1 MNKGTRTAVIFFVLL
16 VAVAVPLYFFS
27 RPADVQEG
35 ALQVRGNV
43 NNPLNLTISE
53 IEALPSSDMQAT
65 LDSAMHVEDEGNF
78 TYTGVTVAS
87 LLELAEVSEDA
98 SSVLIQSIDT
108 YAITLS
114 VDEIMKNPKVM
125 LVYQQDGQAL
135 ASHAEGGNG
144 PLRLI
149 IGSDEFA
156 QRWVTSVVLLEIS

>member
-1 MNKGTRTAVIFFVLL
+1 MNKGTKTAAIVFVLL

-27 RPADVQEG
+27 RPTDVQEG
-35 ALQVRGNV
+35 ALQIRGNV
-43 NNPLNLTISE
+43 NNPLNLTLSE
-53 IEALPSSDMQAT
+53 IEALSSSDMQAT
-65 LDSAMHVEDEGNF
+65 LDSATHVEDEGNF

-87 LLELAEVSEDA
+87 LLELAEVSENA

-114 VDEIMKNPKVM
+114 VDEIMENPKIM
-125 LVYQQDGQAL
+125 IVYQKDSQAL

-156 QRWVTSVVLLEIS
+156 QRWVTSVVLLEVS

>member
-135 ASHAEGGNG
+135 VSHAEGGNG